1 MNKTI
6 QRTNWSNEQILHF
19 LDGQKIVNGAG
30 EVDEYCQKFNDVV
43 DDIKEFFRGF
53 TVPEEE
59 FGAMGYC
66 VEEDQIYHIGAL
78 PEREPISKCAIA
90 HSPENESNFKEK
102 LNGEPYCKV
111 CGEDWP

>member
-1 MNKTI
+1 MNRTF

-30 EVDEYCQKFNDVV
+30 EVDEHCQEFNDVV

-53 TVPEEE
+53 TVPKEE

-66 VEEDQIYHIGAL
+66 VEEDQIYHIGGL
-78 PEREPISKCAIA
+78 PEPLRVPIEE
-90 HSPENESNFKEK
+90 ENHE
-102 LNGEPYCKV
+102 
-111 CGEDWP
+111 